1 LGLLEFRGLL
11 KRILQQGGYSQQQ
24 LARALGIHPTL
35 LSNKLVGVRK
45 GRLNNPEIK
54 QIIKTLA
61 EWELIFTRQEV
72 LQLLAEVDL
81 TAQLFNAK
89 EWASL
94 PLSNLTGDLPLPT
107 TGFSQPA
114 SANSAQT
121 SKQDKGETP
130 APAPTPATTS
140 QGGSLAATRL
150 PQGLTRLIGRDN
162 LLDEVSE
169 LLSRE
174 DVRLVNL
181 VGPGGIGK
189 TRIGQAVAQRMFT
202 QKRFKDGIR
211 YIPLDNLTNPAL
223 VAKTMAEGLGLS
235 EKKDNTPALD
245 QLIDFVAGQEIL
257 LVLDNF
263 EQLVEAAPVLDQLLG
278 YTTNLKLL
286 VTSRV
291 TLGIYGEWVY
301 TVPPLPLPENSQ
313 TLPLQETPPNTVQ
326 YQLTVLPSPDRL
338 ATAMKNPAV
347 TLFVER
353 ARAAD
358 NRFSLTALN
367 VETVIRICR
376 VLDGL
381 PLAIELA
388 AARTRLFEL
397 TTLAELLQ
405 QSYMAVLKIET
416 RPDKWRTER
425 HLSLQACLDWSYSL
439 LEPKEKELFYQLGLF
454 ADGFNMETAQA
465 ILPTGATQED
475 LYTGLDSLLS
485 KSLIQVSEEPQAQD
499 PGESPRRFRMLEPLR
514 EFGFEQLKHPTLN
527 RAQASTSKEE
537 SEERKVWRQ
546 YCIFWAGWV
555 RREVERLYGP
565 EVQLSYR
572 RMQTEYSNIVEALE
586 WGLQNRARREVL
598 ELTAE
603 LAFYWIWGTRY
614 SEGTR
619 YLDRVI
625 ALCQDPRPTD
635 PIELSFLAKVLYGTG
650 FIAVNQIEFK
660 KAEQVLQESQAIFRN
675 LGDKVWLA
683 RVLGGLAFRA
693 TSQGEFKVGRVY
705 LDESLALSRESG
717 NEMRVAAALNNLGVV
732 AIHLREDDAA
742 WDYCQEC
749 LSLCRKQENRIGQAM
764 TLNLL
769 GYVATNR
776 QNFEEAQ
783 AFLEESQQ
791 ISLDLGNKE
800 SLNLTQNVLALAY
813 YGQADYETAAQHLNE
828 GLRIAYEMGDRFGVL
843 YNLSAQPAIALKLE
857 GEPSP
862 DKLVWAARLLG
873 ATSALQ
879 NRTSGFA
886 LPRYRELFEESI
898 AFVRSNLALS
908 IFETEWKLGESMTLD
923 EAVNTVLNPQEYNEF

>member
-54 QIIKTLA
+54 HIIKILA

-89 EWASL
+89 EWASP
-94 PLSNLTGDLPLPT
+94 PLNNLTGDLTLPATGFFSPT
-107 TGFSQPA
+107 TAATPKPSQPEKA
-114 SANSAQT
+114 
-121 SKQDKGETP
+121 ETP
-130 APAPTPATTS
+130 APST
-140 QGGSLAATRL
+140 GGSLAATRL

-162 LLDEVSE
+162 LLDEVSD
-169 LLSRE
+169 LLLQE

-189 TRIGQAVAQRMFT
+189 TRIGQAVAQRMFI

-211 YIPLDNLTNPAL
+211 YIPLDTLTNPGL
-223 VAKTMAEGLGLS
+223 VAKALVEGLGLS
-235 EKKDNTPALD
+235 EKKDNTPPLD
-245 QLIDFVAGQEIL
+245 QLIDFVAGQEML
-257 LVLDNF
+257 LVVDNF
-263 EQLVEAAPVLDQLLG
+263 EHLIEAAPALDHLLG

-291 TLGIYGEWVY
+291 ILGIYGEWVY
-301 TVPPLPLPENSQ
+301 SVPPLPLPESLQ
-313 TLPLQETPPNTVQ
+313 PLPLPETSPDTVQ
-326 YQLTVLPSPDRL
+326 NQLTVLPSPDRL
-338 ATAMKNPAV
+338 AATLAATLKNPAV

-353 ARAAD
+353 ARAVD
-358 NRFSLTALN
+358 NHFSLNTQN

-405 QSYMAVLKIET
+405 QSYVAVLKIEA
-416 RPDKWRTER
+416 RPDKWRIER

-439 LEPKEKELFYQLGLF
+439 LEPKEKELFYRLGLF
-454 ADGFNMETAQA
+454 ADEFNMETAQS
-465 ILPTGATQED
+465 ILPAGATRED

-485 KSLIQVSEEPQAQD
+485 KSLIQVSEEPHSPE
-499 PGESPRRFRMLEPLR
+499 PGESPRRYRMLEPLR
-514 EFGFEQLKHPTLN
+514 EYGLEQLRHLPLN
-527 RAQASTSKEE
+527 RGQARATGEE

-546 YCIFWAGWV
+546 YCFYWAGWV

-572 RMQTEYSNIVEALE
+572 RMQTEYANIVEALE
-586 WGLQNRARREVL
+586 WALQQGARREVL
-598 ELTAE
+598 ELAAE
-603 LAFYWIWGTRY
+603 LAFYWIWNTRY
-614 SEGTR
+614 TEGTR
-619 YLDRVI
+619 YLNRVI
-625 ALCQDPRPTD
+625 ALCQNPRPTD
-635 PIELSFLAKVLYGTG
+635 PIELSLLAKVLYGTG

-660 KAEQVLQESQAIFRN
+660 KAERVLQESQAIFRN
-675 LGDKVWLA
+675 LGDKVWLSRA
-683 RVLGGLAFRA
+683 LGGLGFRA
-693 TSQGEFKVGRVY
+693 TSQGEFRVGRVY
-705 LDESLALSRESG
+705 LDESLALSRETG
-717 NEMRVAAALNNLGVV
+717 NEIRVAAALNNLGVV
-732 AIHLREDDAA
+732 AIHLHEDTAA
-742 WDYCQEC
+742 WDYCREC
-749 LSLCRKQENRIGQAM
+749 LGLSRKHENRIGQAM

-776 QNFEEAQ
+776 QDFEEAL
-783 AFLEESQQ
+783 ACLEESRQ
-791 ISLDLGNKE
+791 IAVDLGNRE
-800 SLNLTQNVLALAY
+800 SLNLTQNVLALSC
-813 YGQADYETAAQHLNE
+813 YGQADFEAAAQHLNE

-857 GEPSP
+857 GEPDP
-862 DKLVWAARLLG
+862 ARLVWAARLLG

-879 NRTSGFA
+879 TRSSGFA

-898 AFVRSNLALS
+898 AFVRANLAPAL
-908 IFETEWKLGESMTLD
+908 FEIEWNLGENMTLD
-923 EAVNTVLNPQEYNEF
+923 EAVGMVLNPQELNES